1 MDWSKAKTILIV
13 AFIITNLLLAYVL
26 LNSEKQV
33 ETTLNDSFVED
44 VIGILERKNI
54 TINVNIPRDIPSLN
68 TIMVE
73 YETIEPNEINRY
85 FFNGEGK
92 LENKG
97 SGIVEISYGDELVTI
112 ANKKILSYTNNNSE
126 VKYSDLDEDKAKE
139 LALNFLEERNYDTSD
154 MKLSFVKSDGKSFS
168 LEFTKI
174 YNDRYLEK
182 SNTNIFVDSSGVKK
196 LERMWLNPIEE
207 GEKYIYINT
216 APKALLSLLSEEKA
230 YGKAIDEISLC
241 YYFDPAEQDFVDN
254 PEDAKRGKTV
264 PAWRVLFE
272 DGTKIII
279 DNY

>member
-1 MDWSKAKTILIV
+1 
-13 AFIITNLLLAYVL
+13 
-26 LNSEKQV
+26 
-33 ETTLNDSFVED
+33 
-44 VIGILERKNI
+44 
-54 TINVNIPRDIPSLN
+54 
-68 TIMVE
+68 
-73 YETIEPNEINRY
+73 
-85 FFNGEGK
+85 
-92 LENKG
+92 
-97 SGIVEISYGDELVTI
+97 
-112 ANKKILSYTNNNSE
+112 
-126 VKYSDLDEDKAKE
+126 
-139 LALNFLEERNYDTSD
+139 

-216 APKALLSLLSEEKA
+216 APKALLSLLSEEEA